1 MKIYSLQFEG
11 YWLERNKGDVPAK
24 SGVYLVY
31 RSHYNKEEN
40 IAELKEIIYI
50 GKSVN
55 MRERIV
61 RHDHLQAFNDTL
73 KDGETLCYS
82 CAAVDE
88 QDLDI
93 VENALIIAQKPRL
106 NETIRNDVDYSE
118 KRFQVSG
125 RCSLLK
131 YTDFSITSNAN

>member
-1 MKIYSLQFEG
+1 MRTYNIQFEG
-11 YWLERNKGDVPAK
+11 YWLERNKNDVPAK
-24 SGVYLVY
+24 SGVYMVY
-31 RSHYNKEEN
+31 RGKYNQEKN
-40 IAELKEIIYI
+40 SVDLYEIIYI
-50 GKSVN
+50 GQSVN

-61 RHDHLQAFNDTL
+61 NHDHIEAFEDALNY
-73 KDGETLCYS
+73 GETLCYS

-88 QDLDI
+88 SDLDL

-106 NETIRNDVDYSE
+106 NEMRQSNLDYSE

-131 YTDFSITSNAN
+131 YNDFTISSKK